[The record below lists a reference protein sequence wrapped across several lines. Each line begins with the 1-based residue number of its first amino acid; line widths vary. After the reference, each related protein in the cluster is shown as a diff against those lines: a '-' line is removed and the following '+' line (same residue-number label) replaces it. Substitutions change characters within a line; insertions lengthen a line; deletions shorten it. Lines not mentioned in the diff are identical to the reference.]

1 MCRTAARAAQAPA
14 ESHDF
19 RGTPKQTKNVMR
31 NTQEKGQKEQS
42 PERRMRRRNDE
53 GAKDN
58 CYRRMAEAQQSRI
71 KGQEWQRCSYRPV
84 TFAHVSTD
92 DNRPRTGVSF
102 AEDEGI
108 RIEGRRLSATDPT
121 GSQGGIDRHTII
133 SRMLRSKRACSG
145 SSPCHC
151 ASMLSLHELR
161 WSKHHRS
168 QNVAAVNVVIS
179 QAQ

>member
-1 MCRTAARAAQAPA
+1 
-14 ESHDF
+14 
-19 RGTPKQTKNVMR
+19 MR

-42 PERRMRRRNDE
+42 PERRMRGRNDE

-84 TFAHVSTD
+84 TFAHVSAD
-92 DNRPRTGVSF
+92 NNRPRTGVSF

-108 RIEGRRLSATDPT
+108 RIEGRRLSATDST

-145 SSPCHC
+145 SSPCHR

-161 WSKHHRS
+161 WSKQHRF
-168 QNVAAVNVVIS
+168 QNVAAANVVII